1 MLLVLDR
8 LDHTGYWGILMRSTI
23 DEEIAR
29 LEGEKTKLVHK
40 DAGKGGEV
48 TWDIWLRLHCV
59 VLHEQQIPL

>member
-1 MLLVLDR
+1 MELE
-8 LDHTGYWGILMRSTI
+8 T
-23 DEEIAR
+23 AR
-29 LEGEKTKLVHK
+29 FEREKTRLLPK